1 MGWRSAWDW
10 EWEKV
15 REWESENWEWHASG
29 TFGTFGTWRGLS
41 DRKAWHFPKGPFQ
54 PVEPVGEE
62 EDGQGQKNKK
72 KQKKKPR
79 LTLFELWYT
88 SYPQTP
94 FGSIHVYPS
103 NCIKV
108 KIWMISTIIH
118 FSPGEQCRAVLDLI
132 GLNALVFMTF
142 FVYLLF
148 FKFFKFFF
156 LLCFGVS
163 LSITWCL
170 YKGQGEISSAY
181 YFLGWIALSKEQQSL
196 VRPGCPFFFPL
207 LKLFFFS

>member
-1 MGWRSAWDW
+1 MKICLRLR
-10 EWEKV
+10 V
-15 REWESENWEWHASG
+15 RESERVRKWELRVTCIWNLEGLIRPKSMAFPQGTIPTSG
-29 TFGTFGTWRGLS
+29 TSGRRRRTR
-41 DRKAWHFPKGPFQ
+41 PKN
-54 PVEPVGEE
+54 
-62 EDGQGQKNKK
+62 KNKK
-72 KQKKKPR
+72 KAPSYLIR
-79 LTLFELWYT
+79 TLIYFVSPNAIRQYT
-88 SYPQTP
+88 CLSVQLYQ
-94 FGSIHVYPS
+94 SKDMNDI
-103 NCIKV
+103 NDN
-108 KIWMISTIIH
+108 H

-156 LLCFGVS
+156 LLCFGAS

-207 LKLFFFS
+207 LKFFFLS